1 MSSPEEKARRRQHRN
16 KKRQDK
22 VRSQIAKDLITSRAY
37 KQQIVEDKKKLHEL
51 SHKDLIDLIQDTD
64 LSE

>member
-1 MSSPEEKARRRQHRN
+1 MPSPEEKTRRRQHLNR
-16 KKRQDK
+16 KRKDK

-37 KQQIVEDKKKLHEL
+37 KQQIVEDKKRLHEL

>member
-16 KKRQDK
+16 KKHQDK